1 MSIDA
6 SSLLGR
12 TPPHSVEAE
21 QSVLSGIFL
30 DGVSALSKA
39 MDGHL
44 TPESFYI
51 EKHRLIFQT
60 FLWLHKNGRELGFDV
75 MFEELRKLNKLD
87 DVGGVA
93 ALTDISKK
101 LPTTAQLNYFIE
113 RVRESFVQRELIKS
127 ALKTTELAYEE
138 GAKVEDFTYEVNRI
152 LSIRN
157 ATESMITL
165 PQAADATLAMIE
177 RIKSGTATQEDIGIT
192 WAWPDFDDRFG
203 TKLPGELIV
212 LGARP
217 SIGKSTLA
225 RQDCYHVAK
234 HYGHTA
240 LFSREMPVG
249 ELPPLFAQHISGF
262 SWKTLRKGGMH
273 PREIEEFCKAV
284 RTIKELRTL
293 HIYDQ
298 DKTLAQLVARV
309 KSAALMLDLKYLA
322 IDYLQRYNPQ
332 QEKGETRDLALG
344 RFTGAMKDLAID
356 LKIPVLLLSQIGR
369 AVERENRDPMIS
381 DLRESGNIEQDAD
394 KVILLH
400 APNIDK
406 ITGCEQDINDQ
417 NNTQIYVEAIQ
428 AKGRGSGRGRCDMY
442 LKLATT
448 TFRAASKFK
457 TSTGQASLPH
467 T

>member
-1 MSIDA
+1 MSNDT

-12 TPPHSVEAE
+12 TPPHSPEAE
-21 QSVLSGIFL
+21 QSVLSGIFF
-30 DGVSALSKA
+30 DGISALSKA

-44 TPESFYI
+44 TPESFFV
-51 EKHRLIFQT
+51 EKHRLIYQT
-60 FLWLHKNGRELGFDV
+60 FLWLHKNGRQLSLEV
-75 MFEELRKLNKLD
+75 MFEELRKLNKLEE
-87 DVGGVA
+87 VGGMA
-93 ALTDISKK
+93 ALTEISSKI
-101 LPTTAQLNYFIE
+101 PTTAQLTYFIE
-113 RVRESFVQRELIKS
+113 RVRESYVQRELIKC

-138 GAKVEDFTYEVNRI
+138 GAKVEDFTCEINRI

-157 ATESMITL
+157 ATESAITL
-165 PQAADATLAMIE
+165 PQAADNTLAMID
-177 RIKSGTATQEDIGIT
+177 RIKSGKATQEDIGIT
-192 WAWPDFDDRFG
+192 WAWPDFNERFG

-225 RQDCYHVAK
+225 RQDCYHVAT

-249 ELPPLFAQHISGF
+249 ELPPLFAQHICGI
-262 SWKTLRKGGMH
+262 SWQTLKKGGMH
-273 PREIEEFCKAV
+273 TGDIEEFCKAV
-284 RTIKELRTL
+284 RTVRELRHL

-298 DKTLAQLVARV
+298 DKTLSQLVARV

-322 IDYLQRYNPQ
+322 VDYLQRYNPQ

-344 RFTGAMKDLAID
+344 RFTGAMKDIAID

-369 AVERENRDPMIS
+369 DVEKEKREPMIS

-400 APNIDK
+400 APRTDK
-406 ITGCEQDINDQ
+406 ITGLEQDINDH

-448 TFRAASKFK
+448 TFRAAQAK
-457 TSTGQASLPH
+457 TSTGQTSLPH